1 MDLPGNTLV
10 ERVPYVYIISYVKSR
25 ECPMSLMCSECIIG
39 PLVSRYKQ
47 TKMTNTWTRLMK
59 IHTWYVCVVIVLA
72 AKYDAVNSITASE
85 IKREVEVNKYVL
97 VLFSK

>member
-1 MDLPGNTLV
+1 
-10 ERVPYVYIISYVKSR
+10 
-25 ECPMSLMCSECIIG
+25 
-39 PLVSRYKQ
+39 
-47 TKMTNTWTRLMK
+47 MK